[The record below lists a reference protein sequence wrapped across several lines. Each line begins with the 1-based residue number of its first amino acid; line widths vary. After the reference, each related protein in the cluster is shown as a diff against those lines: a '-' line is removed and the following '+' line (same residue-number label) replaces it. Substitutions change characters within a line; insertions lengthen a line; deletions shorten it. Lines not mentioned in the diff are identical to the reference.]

1 MEKKPITPFL
11 KVMSIIRI
19 IQSVC
24 GVLVNILGLAVLAA
38 LPGLESL
45 VGESSGVEV
54 TPLTWISIIISLV
67 CVIVDVVLAVMALK
81 HSKLDL
87 VYRISSFTMMFNVV
101 FSVTAGPSTVLDFL
115 RIALSLVLPCL
126 FIYAVYK
133 QNQLDGGK

>member
-24 GVLVNILGLAVLAA
+24 GVLVNILGLAMLAA

-67 CVIVDVVLAVMALK
+67 CVIVDVVQRNRRTQHRSRFPENRSFARSALPVHLRRLQAESARRRQIIKYFAV
-81 HSKLDL
+81 
-87 VYRISSFTMMFNVV
+87 
-101 FSVTAGPSTVLDFL
+101 
-115 RIALSLVLPCL
+115 
-126 FIYAVYK
+126 
-133 QNQLDGGK
+133 